1 MPVEALVEMMVRMKI
16 KDEDDDADADER
28 AGDDYDCSYC
38 CYA

>member
-28 AGDDYDCSYC
+28 AGDDFDCSYC